1 MEKSPANKWGHF
13 FFLYSF
19 LVMQGTYFEKKF
31 AGMCKNFQFTSLDKC
46 DREYLVGMFNKVKNA
61 QTCPKTMKSFSA
73 LYPNARNFRFFQGNK
88 PEGTSYGSHLLSGA
102 KYYLVW
108 DHD

>member
-1 MEKSPANKWGHF
+1 ME
-13 FFLYSF
+13 
-19 LVMQGTYFEKKF
+19 GTFFEKKF

-46 DREYLVGMFNKVKNA
+46 DREYLVSMFNKVKNT
-61 QTCPKTMKSFSA
+61 QTCPKTMKSFLA
-73 LYPNARNFRFFQGNK
+73 LYPNARNFRFFQGDK
-88 PEGTSYGSHLLSGA
+88 PEGTSYGSHLLNGV